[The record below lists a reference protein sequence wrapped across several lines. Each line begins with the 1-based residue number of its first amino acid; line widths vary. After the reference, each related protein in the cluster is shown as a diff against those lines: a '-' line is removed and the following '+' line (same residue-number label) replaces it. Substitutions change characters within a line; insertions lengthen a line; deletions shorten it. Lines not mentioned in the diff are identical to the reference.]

1 MIKFKKKDKPN
12 LLEMNYL
19 IFMSFLDNIMNDQK
33 QIKDKIKKIYL
44 DLTRF
49 KTAYNR
55 HSYIVECGMFET
67 CSHRTDEKVEYKM

>member
-1 MIKFKKKDKPN
+1 
-12 LLEMNYL
+12 
-19 IFMSFLDNIMNDQK
+19 MNDQK

-55 HSYIVECGMFET
+55 HSHIVECGMIET

>member
-1 MIKFKKKDKPN
+1 MIKFKKKDKPIRN
-12 LLEMNYL
+12 ELSDIYE
-19 IFMSFLDNIMNDQK
+19 FLDNLMNDQK

-55 HSYIVECGMFET
+55 HSHIVECGMIVT
-67 CSHRTDEKVEYKM
+67 CSHITDEKVEYKM

>member
-1 MIKFKKKDKPN
+1 MIKFKKKDKPIRDE
-12 LLEMNYL
+12 LSDIYE
-19 IFMSFLDNIMNDQK
+19 FLDNIMNDQK
-33 QIKDKIKKIYL
+33 QIKDKIKRIYL

-55 HSYIVECGMFET
+55 HSHIVECGMIET